1 MCDEAMDNV
10 ELILRTGKGVIM
22 PEIDEEKG
30 KVDGMCRTYP
40 LVVPADDLR
49 AYLIPR

>member
-1 MCDEAMDNV
+1 MCDEAMDNI
-10 ELILRTGKGVIM
+10 ELILRTGKGDHYVK
-22 PEIDEEKG
+22 IDKEKE
-30 KVDGMCRTYP
+30 KCRTYP